1 VSKSGFFSLYSG
13 WAAYI
18 VLCLKPA
25 ITYAV
30 FDRLKEII
38 LKRRN
43 AVGKT
48 LTALEAFAIGAIARG
63 IATMIVF
70 PYTRAKVR
78 VGHLASCR
86 KPPARVILS
95 LIPANLW
102 TRSPKIRTLITS
114 MLQPAGSGQIPQALN
129 PKPSTLN
136 PQVQVKSHK
145 P

>member
-1 VSKSGFFSLYSG
+1 VRDIVSKSGFSSLYSG

-70 PYTRAKVR
+70 PYTRAKVK
-78 VGHLASCR
+78 VSHLASCR
-86 KPPARVILS
+86 ESQPFGILS
-95 LIPANLW
+95 
-102 TRSPKIRTLITS
+102 
-114 MLQPAGSGQIPQALN
+114 
-129 PKPSTLN
+129 
-136 PQVQVKSHK
+136 
-145 P
+145 